1 MTVFLHEL
9 RRARLSLLIWSAAIA
24 FMLAVSVLIFPEMA
38 PQMSQMEDM
47 MSNMGSFSDAFGM
60 NDLSFAHFTDYFS
73 IECGNVMG
81 LGGAVFAAITGVLML
96 SKEEKEHTA
105 EFLFTHPLSR
115 SRIVLE
121 KLLALAAQIVI
132 LTLVSA
138 AASLLSI
145 AAIGEHPDFTVIWL
159 LFLAYLLMEL
169 EIALLCFGI
178 SAFMKN
184 GLGVG
189 LGLAIGLYF
198 LNILSNITNE
208 LDFLKYITPFAYTE
222 SAYILQNHALR
233 AEYAA
238 IGAALGAAAAA
249 AAFIRYRRKD
259 LN

>member
-9 RRARLSLLIWSAAIA
+9 KRARISLPIWSAAIA

-60 NDLSFAHFTDYFS
+60 NSISFARFTDYFA
-73 IECGNVMG
+73 IECGNVLG
-81 LGGAVFAAITGVLML
+81 LGGAIFAAITGVLML
-96 SKEEKEHTA
+96 SKEEKERTA

-121 KLLALAAQIVI
+121 KLLALAAQVVI
-132 LTLVSA
+132 LNLVSA
-138 AASLLSI
+138 AVSMLSI
-145 AAIGEHPDFTVIWL
+145 AAIGESPDYSAIWL
-159 LFLAYLLMEL
+159 LFLAYFLMEL

-178 SAFMKN
+178 SAFMRN

-198 LNILSNITNE
+198 LNILSNITE
-208 LDFLKYITPFAYTE
+208 EAEFLKYITPFALTD
-222 SAYILQNHALR
+222 SSYILQNHALK
-233 AEYAA
+233 AEYLA
-238 IGAALGAAAAA
+238 IGAAISAAAVV
-249 AAFIRYRRKD
+249 AAFIRYSKKD
-259 LN
+259 LK